1 MVNIRC
7 EDYGFDCDYSLDGDV
22 DSVVYGYQSHMTD
35 EHGIDYSSETLC
47 KTVMKKL
54 PKQVHTNI

>member
-22 DSVVYGYQSHMTD
+22 NSVVYDYQSHMTD

-47 KTVMKKL
+47 KTIMKKL
-54 PKQVHTNI
+54 TK